1 MIAMDFCFDGLY
13 LSDFGCIIVN
23 FNNDNRETSGGNT
36 EYDSVKA
43 PGRDKF
49 RFYGSQ
55 YNEPLS
61 TTISIMKNPCLSDSI
76 EDMNFNHN
84 EERKITKW
92 LKKTDGYK
100 CFKYAQGNENIQNPY
115 FSVAMG
121 KEIGSDSDIWY
132 QVKIDVVPH
141 RLYDDLIG
149 FDLTITSNCAYGFTD
164 TITKQAT
171 INSTTPFSF
180 EVDTDADEYIYPEKF
195 EMSNIHTIGSFN
207 IENKFDKERSI
218 NNNMATSFSEI
229 GMPFLRKDLSMND
242 LMCQTQKTVSEFEFI
257 RNKKIDI
264 SKTTYITN
272 LYDYTILHFSINN
285 SISDYPNGFNI
296 YFSNE
301 SHGIIGSKK
310 VDFSSFD
317 KDKNEFYIF
326 LDTKKYAHLS
336 IAGENYSSSTFINLI
351 SVSTYSSDFEKTRIK
366 YDLNTKKAI
375 DFKLFRVTDTQF
387 KKIILKKEIYNS
399 KDELLHEEILE
410 DCNLLT
416 LQKESPEE
424 SYCVLTNLYFA
435 NPEGFKDDTSKS
447 SSSKDDNNNT
457 KPGSS
462 SSSGSNTNFQITEAN
477 KDEDYKPAYFNY
489 DLTVFE
495 TIKTDFLSLDCD
507 NEIITGLDNPN
518 HFNWYFPRLI
528 DGSNEIV
535 TDSVND
541 IDIEII
547 YREARMVAL

>member
-1 MIAMDFCFDGLY
+1 MIAMDFYFDGLY

-100 CFKYAQGNENIQNPY
+100 LFKYAQGNENIQNPY

-195 EMSNIHTIGSFN
+195 EIKNFSQCFFN
-207 IENKFDKERSI
+207 IEN
-218 NNNMATSFSEI
+218 T
-229 GMPFLRKDLSMND
+229 KDLEHRASLDTATKFYD
-242 LMCQTQKTVSEFEFI
+242 LNFPITMDSNNIKEENENLGQLYNLNMEILSTVSKDGVSLLETSKYTVL
-257 RNKKIDI
+257 NK
-264 SKTTYITN
+264 T
-272 LYDYTILHFSINN
+272 YDYTVIYLKMLTDDTGYDYIYTHGVTISFLDANGKVVKMHPVDLNKQREVLLFFDTRNYERVAMGCDYSVDKKVNVKVLTYNLNYENLLKNFRQDYSKIKLLKSATYSTSGNCKIDRVLGLFIFDENDNLLNQKIYLNPSEEIKIQQETYNEKSYVLINMMPYEGYLGSIPNYVPLTVSTVTYIPLPCPDSIN
-285 SISDYPNGFNI
+285 
-296 YFSNE
+296 
-301 SHGIIGSKK
+301 
-310 VDFSSFD
+310 
-317 KDKNEFYIF
+317 
-326 LDTKKYAHLS
+326 
-336 IAGENYSSSTFINLI
+336 
-351 SVSTYSSDFEKTRIK
+351 
-366 YDLNTKKAI
+366 
-375 DFKLFRVTDTQF
+375 
-387 KKIILKKEIYNS
+387 
-399 KDELLHEEILE
+399 
-410 DCNLLT
+410 
-416 LQKESPEE
+416 
-424 SYCVLTNLYFA
+424 
-435 NPEGFKDDTSKS
+435 
-447 SSSKDDNNNT
+447 
-457 KPGSS
+457 
-462 SSSGSNTNFQITEAN
+462 
-477 KDEDYKPAYFNY
+477 
-489 DLTVFE
+489 
-495 TIKTDFLSLDCD
+495 LDCD

-541 IDIEII
+541 IDIEIT